1 MFKRIGLLALVCSMA
16 LPGVSVAQYFGK
28 NKVQYTKFD
37 FKVIKTEHFDIYFY
51 ERERVA
57 AMDAARM
64 AERAYARLSRILS
77 HEFKERK
84 PIILYASSADFE
96 QTNTLNVGEGTGGV
110 TDFFKHRAILP
121 FTGAYS
127 EFEHVLQHEMVHQ
140 FQYDVWSRGKAGAG
154 LSTILR
160 VNPPLWFA
168 EGMAEY
174 LSVGGIT
181 PQTAMWLRD
190 AALEGDLPT
199 LRELNRVFPYP
210 RSGGCSVSPSTSSS
224 NNGETTSRS
233 STCPRSRIASRRGSS
248 RLRS

>member
-110 TDFFKHRAILP
+110 TDFFKHR
-121 FTGAYS
+121 S
-127 EFEHVLQHEMVHQ
+127 
-140 FQYDVWSRGKAGAG
+140 
-154 LSTILR
+154 STMSG
-160 VNPPLWFA
+160 A
-168 EGMAEY
+168 EGRRAPACRR
-174 LSVGGIT
+174 SSGSIHPSGSPRVWPNT
-181 PQTAMWLRD
+181 CRS
-190 AALEGDLPT
+190 AALRRRRRCGFETRPWKEIS
-199 LRELNRVFPYP
+199 RH
-210 RSGGCSVSPSTSSS
+210 SGS
-224 NNGETTSRS
+224 
-233 STCPRSRIASRRGSS
+233 
-248 RLRS
+248 